1 MSNGVV
7 GLRVRVNATLVD
19 GALHQYAEEMSCRG
33 NERGGQAPNRPRGPS
48 RRGLLPARGQETS
61 HTRHLQVVTG
71 GLQRRDCRRGLEQHL
86 KGQSPRGFSIN
97 RHSGDY
103 CSRSSIRKPMPAGSA
118 AHRSTAAAPHDPP
131 PPHSFEVDRGHHH
144 HLWRLCSQMLVPPQS
159 LH

>member
-86 KGQSPRGFSIN
+86 KGSDSVYRDTLASTVPFSVFATGVSAWCDKCPLLFVAWPDSTDRRELGFYSL
-97 RHSGDY
+97 SL
-103 CSRSSIRKPMPAGSA
+103 SRTPSSVVA
-118 AHRSTAAAPHDPP
+118 T
-131 PPHSFEVDRGHHH
+131 
-144 HLWRLCSQMLVPPQS
+144 C
-159 LH
+159 

>member
-7 GLRVRVNATLVD
+7 GLRVRVNATPVD
-19 GALHQYAEEMSCRG
+19 GALHQYAEEMSCRGNEEEMSCRG

-86 KGQSPRGFSIN
+86 KGQSPRGFGI
-97 RHSGDY
+97 
-103 CSRSSIRKPMPAGSA
+103 
-118 AHRSTAAAPHDPP
+118 
-131 PPHSFEVDRGHHH
+131 
-144 HLWRLCSQMLVPPQS
+144 
-159 LH
+159 